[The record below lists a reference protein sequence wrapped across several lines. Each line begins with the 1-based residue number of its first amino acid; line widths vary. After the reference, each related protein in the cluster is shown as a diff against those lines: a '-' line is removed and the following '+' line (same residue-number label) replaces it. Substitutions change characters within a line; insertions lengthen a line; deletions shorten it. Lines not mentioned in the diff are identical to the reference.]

1 MSVNRW
7 KMVAMPVVVLGLA
20 SPMLANCGVV
30 GGAGGGKLGGGLGGG
45 LVGDAMEAAQGCDE
59 FDKGDIAK
67 LDFSAKGG
75 GALNGQ
81 IKAFLDASA
90 KLKDATAKME
100 IGLVESCGKLGK
112 DLGMKDE
119 EVKAEPKGDG
129 KAAEKVCTAV
139 AAKVKAAVDASAK
152 GKLTLT
158 IEEPKC
164 YADIDVMMKCFDEC
178 GSPIKG
184 GKLDVSCKEG
194 KLSGKCD
201 ANCTGSCTVDA
212 DAKCTGTCKG
222 SCSGKCEANF
232 TGTCGGKC
240 DGKCDGKASK
250 GAECK
255 GVCEGKCDAKAEGQC
270 GGTCEGECSAACEI
284 KAGAKCEGQC
294 TGGCSVDYKAPS
306 CTGKFEPPEV
316 SIDCQV
322 SCGAKAAASIKCDPP
337 ELKVAFTGAAS
348 VDAVKLVA
356 ALQKTMPKIVKIQ
369 LASGKRV
376 LEAVKAVGEAGI
388 KLKDGAV
395 KAGGKAI
402 VCIGKALEATASASA
417 SISVNVNVSAKVN
430 ASATGKGGT

>member
-20 SPMLANCGVV
+20 SPMLANCGALGGKGKLDV
-30 GGAGGGKLGGGLGGG
+30 GGGI
-45 LVGDAMEAAQGCDE
+45 VGDIAEGAQGCDE
-59 FDKGDIAK
+59 FDKGEIAK

-75 GALNGQ
+75 AALNGQ

-112 DLGMKDE
+112 DLGMKEDE
-119 EVKAEPKGDG
+119 LKAEPKGDG

-139 AAKVKAAVDASAK
+139 AGKVKAMVDATAK
-152 GKLTLT
+152 GKITFKV
-158 IEEPKC
+158 EEPKC

-184 GKLDVSCKEG
+184 GKLEASCKGGEISG
-194 KLSGKCD
+194 SCEAKCTGKC
-201 ANCTGSCTVDA
+201 SVDA
-212 DAKCTGTCKG
+212 EAKCTGTCKG
-222 SCSGKCEANF
+222 SCTGKCDANF
-232 TGTCGGKC
+232 SGTCGGKC

-255 GVCEGKCDAKAEGQC
+255 GVCEGKCDAKAEGSC
-270 GGTCEGECSAACEI
+270 GGQCEGECSANCEI
-284 KAGAKCEGQC
+284 KAGAKCEGTC
-294 TGGCSVDYKAPS
+294 TGGCSAEVKAPS

-322 SCGAKAAASIKCDPP
+322 ACGAKAAASIKCDPP
-337 ELKVAFTGAAS
+337 ELKVAFTGQAT
-348 VDAVKLVA
+348 VDGVKLVS
-356 ALQKTMPKIVKIQ
+356 ALQKTFPKIVKIQ

-376 LEAVKAVGEAGI
+376 LEAAKAVGEAGV

-395 KAGGKAI
+395 KAGGKAV
-402 VCIGKALEATASASA
+402 VCIAKAVEATASATA
-417 SISVNVNVSAKVN
+417 SIEVNVSVSAKVN
-430 ASATGKGGT
+430 GSATGSAG